1 MIQSILILIDKKVLF
16 VLCITRYKNKFY
28 SVTIHYF
35 LKIPP
40 PLIFYSFMIF
50 VDLFI
55 SLFFLLFFFL
65 QELQSPNV
73 AGIKKNLKVEVSIT
87 KKGRQNDKMKEHS
100 IGSEY
105 DNFSGECSV
114 NPFAF
119 NSLSKMM
126 AAQGKI

>member
-1 MIQSILILIDKKVLF
+1 MVFCRFIYF
-16 VLCITRYKNKFY
+16 VI
-28 SVTIHYF
+28 V
-35 LKIPP
+35 
-40 PLIFYSFMIF
+40 
-50 VDLFI
+50 FI
-55 SLFFLLFFFL
+55 VLLFFFL

-73 AGIKKNLKVEVSIT
+73 SGIKKNLKAEVFTT
-87 KKGRQNDKMKEHS
+87 KKGRQNDKMKAHS

-126 AAQGKI
+126 AAQGKK